1 MTHRLHD
8 GVLRNE
14 HSAILPCRSCGGSM
28 RFDIRQQEMKCA
40 LCGRSSEIEARPDTD
55 GRLLATQE
63 FVRPAPV
70 WTSRGAKPANP
81 VGEQSSPVPAPVPAR
96 GKVDK
101 EFVCR
106 NCGAPQ
112 AFVQSRTSI
121 NCTFCATPTQRAD
134 VHDTETSEI
143 DGVLPF
149 AIDEDAVTQA
159 VGQWASRQ
167 RFAPDSFRSDLE
179 VISARSVY
187 QAHFS
192 FGISCTTRYTGRRG
206 DKVREIGNDKSIQ
219 WSSVGGSLPI
229 TFDNVMVAGNDGI
242 DHTILEELGPWP
254 ASSTQGFD
262 RRLIAGHASHTF
274 DRGPKECLEDARRL
288 IDSDIE
294 QIVESQ
300 IGGDYQKVTNRST
313 IIERVELRRLL
324 LPVWLVVAR
333 HDGTDFEIGVNG
345 ATGTVHGERPFSRI
359 NIALNVL
366 LAILVLAALGGA
378 AFFALSQNYQ

>member
-1 MTHRLHD
+1 
-8 GVLRNE
+8 
-14 HSAILPCRSCGGSM
+14 
-28 RFDIRQQEMKCA
+28 
-40 LCGRSSEIEARPDTD
+40 
-55 GRLLATQE
+55 
-63 FVRPAPV
+63 
-70 WTSRGAKPANP
+70 
-81 VGEQSSPVPAPVPAR
+81 
-96 GKVDK
+96 VDK

-112 AFVQSRTSI
+112 AFVQSRTSTD
-121 NCTFCATPTQRAD
+121 CSFCATPTQRAD

-143 DGVLPF
+143 DGVIPF
-149 AIDEDAVTQA
+149 AIDKDAATQA

-179 VISARSVY
+179 VVSARSVY

-229 TFDNVMVAGNDGI
+229 TFDNVMVAGNDGL
-242 DHTILEELGPWP
+242 DRTILEELGPWP
-254 ASSTQGFD
+254 VSSSQGFD
-262 RRLIAGHASHTF
+262 RHLIAGHASHTF

-294 QIVESQ
+294 QVVESQ

-333 HDGTDFEIGVNG
+333 HEGTDFQIGVNG
-345 ATGTVHGERPFSRI
+345 ATGTVHGERPFSRM
-359 NIALNVL
+359 NIALNIL
-366 LAILVLAALGGA
+366 LAILVLATLGGA
-378 AFFALSQNYQ
+378 AFFGLTYAYQ